1 MLSGSKS
8 ISLNSDGN
16 YNSNGLKKKGGGYM
30 YQYARYSKMNFKW
43 FIQIQY

>member
-16 YNSNGLKKKGGGYM
+16 YNSNGLKKGGGTCTSM
-30 YQYARYSKMNFKW
+30 HD
-43 FIQIQY
+43 IQK

>member
-16 YNSNGLKKKGGGYM
+16 YNSNGLKKKGGGTCTSM
-30 YQYARYSKMNFKW
+30 HD
-43 FIQIQY
+43 IQK

>member
-16 YNSNGLKKKGGGYM
+16 YNSNGLKKRGGYM

>member
-16 YNSNGLKKKGGGYM
+16 YNSNGLKKRGGVHVPVCTI
-30 YQYARYSKMNFKW
+30 FKNE
-43 FIQIQY
+43 F